1 MDIYRNFIMSK
12 KAQNSCR
19 FTDDISREDRQ
30 AVNHSRKA
38 EETTLLRE
46 ILYTENDL
54 ERMNEILVRK
64 IEEGERKNQDLKPAE
79 RNFSEDVIEAIPSL
93 FYVIDENGTL
103 IKWNKNVE
111 LVTGY
116 SPEELQGMNVLD
128 YFVIIDE
135 QQYVRDRIN
144 EVFTQGKSNA
154 YIRFRM
160 KDGKTPPYFMTGVR
174 TRINDKYYQIGVGID
189 CAEIEEAK
197 ETLREINERLALAA
211 ESAEAGLWA
220 MDFNTNNLWM
230 TQKCFDLHGI
240 AAQENMDFESLL
252 KLIDPAHRETFQKA
266 AYNTVRTGEDLK
278 MEYRIT
284 LLQGGYRWLGVRGR
298 MHLTSSGEPDRL
310 MGFSMDITDRKRMEE
325 QLNERMKE
333 VIRLKKQLEKENVYL
348 REEVKHLFEQEEII
362 CESEVFKDL
371 LVRTEQVARTD
382 TTALILGETGTGKEV
397 LARAIHNMSRR
408 RDRPLVTV
416 NCASLP
422 PSLIESELFG
432 REKGAYTGALTKMA
446 GRFEAANESTLFLD
460 EVGELPLELQG
471 KFLRAIELGRFERLG
486 STKSIQVNIR
496 IIAATNRDLS
506 REVKEGRFR
515 SDLYYR
521 LNVFPIVI
529 PPLRERREDIPTLVC
544 GFVEQFEKKLGKRIE
559 SIPSKTMD
567 ALQAYAWPGNIREL
581 RNVIEHAMIIS
592 NKTLNVQLPAS
603 IPDDV
608 EGVNLKEM
616 ERRHIC
622 SVLEKTGWRIAG
634 KHGAA
639 EILGLKRTTLMYK
652 MKALGITHDYT

>member
-1 MDIYRNFIMSK
+1 
-12 KAQNSCR
+12 
-19 FTDDISREDRQ
+19 
-30 AVNHSRKA
+30 
-38 EETTLLRE
+38 
-46 ILYTENDL
+46 
-54 ERMNEILVRK
+54 
-64 IEEGERKNQDLKPAE
+64 
-79 RNFSEDVIEAIPSL
+79 
-93 FYVIDENGTL
+93 
-103 IKWNKNVE
+103 
-111 LVTGY
+111 
-116 SPEELQGMNVLD
+116 
-128 YFVIIDE
+128 
-135 QQYVRDRIN
+135 
-144 EVFTQGKSNA
+144 
-154 YIRFRM
+154 
-160 KDGKTPPYFMTGVR
+160 
-174 TRINDKYYQIGVGID
+174 
-189 CAEIEEAK
+189 
-197 ETLREINERLALAA
+197 
-211 ESAEAGLWA
+211 
-220 MDFNTNNLWM
+220 
-230 TQKCFDLHGI
+230 
-240 AAQENMDFESLL
+240 
-252 KLIDPAHRETFQKA
+252 
-266 AYNTVRTGEDLK
+266 
-278 MEYRIT
+278 
-284 LLQGGYRWLGVRGR
+284 
-298 MHLTSSGEPDRL
+298 
-310 MGFSMDITDRKRMEE
+310 
-325 QLNERMKE
+325 
-333 VIRLKKQLEKENVYL
+333 
-348 REEVKHLFEQEEII
+348 
-362 CESEVFKDL
+362 
-371 LVRTEQVARTD
+371 
-382 TTALILGETGTGKEV
+382 
-397 LARAIHNMSRR
+397 
-408 RDRPLVTV
+408 VTV

-422 PSLIESELFG
+422 PTLIESELFG

-460 EVGELPLELQG
+460 EVGEIPLELQA
-471 KFLRAIELGRFERLG
+471 KILRAIELGRFERLG

-559 SIPSKTMD
+559 SIPHKTMD

-608 EGVNLKEM
+608 EGDNLKDM